1 MNIFE
6 HRAWMDDDEEYC
18 SFCFLYFCWLF
29 CVGTIGY
36 HQWRKQKFLWI
47 VVILRWM
54 KMSKG
59 SDV

>member
-1 MNIFE
+1 
-6 HRAWMDDDEEYC
+6 MDDDEEYC